1 MKRNMRGILAL
12 IVGLSLVAGACA
24 TDQKK
29 TSIERS
35 NLVTL
40 KATVLAIDQATRVVT
55 LKGPKGDTVTF
66 KADAAVRNLPQ
77 VSVGDEVVVN
87 YYESLALRLL
97 KPEEAAVNEASAGA
111 ARAKAGEM
119 PAGVGAQ
126 QVTVTVSI
134 EAIDKANG
142 AVTFKGP
149 AGNLTKIRAA
159 DPKNLDLIKVGDRV
173 AITYS
178 EALALSVEKTKK

>member
-1 MKRNMRGILAL
+1 MRTKALSGFVLA
-12 IVGLSLVAGACA
+12 VGLSLVVGGCA
-24 TDQKK
+24 TTPQK
-29 TSIERS
+29 TSVEKS

-40 KATVLAIDQATRVVT
+40 TATVQAVDQATRMVT

-66 KADAAVRNLPQ
+66 KADAAVRNLAQ
-77 VSVGDEVVVN
+77 VNVGDEVSVS
-87 YYESLALRLL
+87 YYESVVLRLL
-97 KPEEAAVNEASAGA
+97 KPEEAAINEASAGV
-111 ARAKAGEM
+111 ARAKAGAM
-119 PAGVGAQ
+119 PGGGGAQ

-142 AVTFKGP
+142 TVTFKGP

-178 EALALSVEKTKK
+178 EALAVSVEKAKK

>member
-1 MKRNMRGILAL
+1 MRKNVMAGLAL
-12 IVGLSLVAGACA
+12 IVGLSFVTGACA
-24 TDQKK
+24 TSPQK

-40 KATVLAIDQATRVVT
+40 KATVLAIDQATRIVT

-77 VSVGDEVVVN
+77 VSAGDEVLVN
-87 YYESLALRLL
+87 YYESLVMRVL

-119 PAGVGAQ
+119 PAGGAAA

-142 AVTFKGP
+142 TVTFKGP
-149 AGNLTKIRAA
+149 SGNVTKIRAA

-173 AITYS
+173 AVTYS
-178 EALALSVEKTKK
+178 EALAISVDKVKK

>member
-1 MKRNMRGILAL
+1 MKKNVMVGFAL
-12 IVGLSLVAGACA
+12 IVGLSFGAGACA
-24 TDQKK
+24 TSPKK
-29 TSIERS
+29 TTVEKS

-40 KATVLAIDQATRVVT
+40 TATVQAIDQATRMVT
-55 LKGPKGDTVTF
+55 LKGPKGDAVTF

-77 VSVGDEVVVN
+77 VSVGDEVLVN
-87 YYESLALRLL
+87 YYESLVMRVL
-97 KPEEAAVNEASAGA
+97 KPEETAVNEASAGA

-119 PAGVGAQ
+119 PAGGAAA

-142 AVTFKGP
+142 TVTFKGP
-149 AGNLTKIRAA
+149 SGNVTKIRAA

-173 AITYS
+173 AVTYS
-178 EALALSVEKTKK
+178 EALAISVEKVKK